1 VARFTHPA
9 FDSGNGISDLNPFS
23 ASYYSTEDQAG
34 TNGSIQAHTLNVI
47 DWENGI
53 QLVDNSKIKFLHA
66 GKYNIQFSDQFHY
79 TGGGG
84 SGDDVN
90 IWLAKNG
97 TALEDTNTK
106 TIITSNNPYYVA
118 AWNFFVNAAV
128 NDYYQIMWSSNNANI
143 KLEYE
148 AGTGSGASRHPSI
161 PSVIVTVSQV
171 G

>member
-23 ASYYSTEDQAG
+23 ASYYSTEDQTG

-47 DWENGI
+47 DWESGI